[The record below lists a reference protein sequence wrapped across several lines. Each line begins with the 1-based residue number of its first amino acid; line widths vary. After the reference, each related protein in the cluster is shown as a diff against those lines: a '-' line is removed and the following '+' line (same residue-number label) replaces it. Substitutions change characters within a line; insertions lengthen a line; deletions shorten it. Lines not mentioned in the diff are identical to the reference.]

1 MKRIV
6 TASQTV
12 GPFFRGGMALVAP
25 LGAGGIPGERIVIGG
40 RLLDAAGAGVS
51 DGVVETW
58 QANSRGK
65 YAHPADGQDKQTTP
79 GFTGFGRTFTG
90 ADGAFRIETIRPGAV
105 PWLQAGQQAPHLNVL
120 VFARGLLRHLVTRV
134 YFQDDPLLAADPVLR
149 LVRDAPRRETLIA
162 RQDGSRPG
170 GYRWDIVL
178 QGARE
183 TVFFDC

>member
-12 GPFFRGGMALVAP
+12 GPFFHRGVVPIPPLSAP
-25 LGAGGIPGERIVIGG
+25 EIPGERIVIGG
-40 RLLDAAGAGVS
+40 RLLDGAGAGVG
-51 DGVVETW
+51 DGLLETW
-58 QANSRGK
+58 QANGRGK

-90 ADGAFRIETIRPGAV
+90 KDGSFRIETIRPGAV
-105 PWLQAGQQAPHLNVL
+105 PWLEAGQQAPHINVL
-120 VFARGLLRHLVTRV
+120 VFARGLLRHLVTRM
-134 YFQDDPLLAADPVLR
+134 YFHGDPLLAADPVLQ
-149 LVRDAPRRETLIA
+149 LVRDAKRRETLLA
-162 RQDGSRPG
+162 RQDASPPG
-170 GYRWDIVL
+170 AYRWDIVL